1 MVYGDNMTLDKNCWD
16 YYQTKD
22 LAVVPYMPGTPVY
35 TDEMLPFLYQKT
47 REEGKIELTFCGDI
61 LNLEKF
67 VAFFVKRGTMQVLCE
82 VEDDKT
88 LKPVGYSWVDNP
100 RGVDGARGALV
111 GFCFFKNSSKQESAR
126 NLGRLALG
134 YMMNALRI
142 DVLHGILLEENTQAR
157 DYCIRLGGREVGV
170 VPRYHY
176 SASAGQLVG
185 ARVMIIEK
193 ETYLPEFDK
202 WFETQKVVETAE

>member
-1 MVYGDNMTLDKNCWD
+1 MTLDKNCWD

-22 LAVVPYMPGTPVY
+22 LAVVPYMSGTPVY

-67 VAFFVKRGTMQVLCE
+67 VAFFVKRGTMQVLAE

-88 LKPVGYSWVDNP
+88 IKPVGYSWVDNP
-100 RGVDGARGALV
+100 RGVDGSRGALV

>member
-1 MVYGDNMTLDKNCWD
+1 MSLDKRCWD

-47 REEGKIELTFCGDI
+47 KEEGKIEFTFCGDI

-67 VAFFVKRGTMQVLCE
+67 IAFFVKRGTMQVLCE

-100 RGVDGARGALV
+100 RGVDGARGVLA
-111 GFCFFKNSSKQESAR
+111 GFCFFKNSSKRESAR
-126 NLGRLALG
+126 NLGRLVLAF
-134 YMMNALRI
+134 MMNALKI
-142 DVLHGILLEENTQAR
+142 DVIHGIVLEENTQAR
-157 DYCIRLGGREVGV
+157 DYCIRLGGREVAV
-170 VPRYHY
+170 VPKYHY
-176 SASAGQLVG
+176 MASTGELVG

-193 ETYLPEFDK
+193 EAFMPEFDK
-202 WFETQKVVETAE
+202 WYETQKVVENVE